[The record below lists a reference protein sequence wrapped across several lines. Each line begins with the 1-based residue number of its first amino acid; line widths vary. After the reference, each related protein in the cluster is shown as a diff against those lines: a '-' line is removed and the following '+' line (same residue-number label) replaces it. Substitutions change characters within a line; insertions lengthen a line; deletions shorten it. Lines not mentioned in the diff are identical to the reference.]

1 VPFDFAQGRLYA
13 TQFQPAVADFH
24 VLINN
29 EVSNTST
36 TRASLVEYAPSTI
49 LVTGVSKISK
59 DDPISSSYEVFF
71 VSLVVDRE
79 TGVII
84 DSTCNTARD
93 MTKDF
98 IRSLLTRKNLE
109 TGIDEIVGEVR
120 SRFFGLVQKSLLV
133 ALKDAHNRFLVLKR
147 GGKV

>member
-1 VPFDFAQGRLYA
+1 MQTAR
-13 TQFQPAVADFH
+13 
-24 VLINN
+24 
-29 EVSNTST
+29 VSTVE
-36 TRASLVEYAPSTI
+36 VEYGPSTI
-49 LVTGVSKISK
+49 LVTGVAKISK

-79 TGVII
+79 TGVIV

-93 MTKDF
+93 MTKEF
-98 IRSLLTRKNLE
+98 IRSLLVRRNLE
-109 TGIDEIVGEVR
+109 TGIEEIVGEVR

>member
-1 VPFDFAQGRLYA
+1 MP
-13 TQFQPAVADFH
+13 
-24 VLINN
+24 
-29 EVSNTST
+29 VS
-36 TRASLVEYAPSTI
+36 TRANNVEYGPNTI
-49 LVTGVSKISK
+49 LVTGVAKISK

-79 TGVII
+79 TGAIV

-98 IRSLLTRKNLE
+98 IRSLLARKNLE
-109 TGIDEIVGEVR
+109 TGIDEIVVEVR